1 MIQMTTSDDA
11 DRSGIANRTL
21 VFGALICV
29 FLAADT
35 RIGWL
40 RLDFVELLF
49 LIAPWIVVPTAT
61 LLLPEISH
69 SPIARWFMKSIW
81 PQFVAAGLATL
92 SFFLPPGRNAG
103 LLAAAWFLVCAA
115 WACDGLLRIWTH
127 RSNSFSQICF
137 AAGELYLAVGGA
149 WLIASRLGMQP
160 AGFVE
165 PIVLLTAVHFHFAG
179 FLCCVFAGLT
189 YRKLRGSSW
198 AKPIGI
204 ALIGTVCGP
213 GMLAIGFMIGPKVK
227 LFAALVVVIGQCGLA
242 VGMTRIAWADIRSVA
257 GIALQVA
264 ALCVVAGMALA
275 ALWALGEYPL
285 HPFADLYRMERI
297 HGTLNAI
304 GFGCLGLIGWTRIS
318 AAVAVSPGKG
328 E

>member
-1 MIQMTTSDDA
+1 MKMANSDDA
-11 DRSGIANRTL
+11 DRSGTTKRTL
-21 VFGALICV
+21 VFGAAVWLLLV
-29 FLAADT
+29 AAT

-61 LLLPEISH
+61 RLLPELQH
-69 SPIARWFMKSIW
+69 SPFARWFVRSVRL
-81 PQFVAAGLATL
+81 QLVAAALATL
-92 SFFLPPGRNAG
+92 SFFLPPDRNAG
-103 LLAAAWFLVCAA
+103 LLAAPWFLICAA
-115 WACDGLLRIWTH
+115 WACDGLLRLWTH
-127 RSNSFSQICF
+127 RTNSFAQICF
-137 AAGELYLAVGGA
+137 AAGEMYLAVGGA
-149 WLIASRLGMQP
+149 WLVASRVGMQP

-189 YRKLRGSSW
+189 YRQLRESHW
-198 AKPIGI
+198 AKLIGI
-204 ALIGTVCGP
+204 ALLGTVSGP

-227 LFAALVVVIGQCGLA
+227 LFAALLVVIGQGGLA
-242 VGMTRIAWADIRSVA
+242 IGMARIAWANIRSVA

-304 GFGCLGLIGWTRIS
+304 GFGVAGLIGWTRIR
-318 AAVAVSPGKG
+318 AVIS
-328 E
+328 